1 MKSVKNEVKIA
12 IVAVLGIVLLYFGM
26 QFLKGLTLV
35 GSGNKYYAVFS
46 DVSGLSASSP
56 VYANGFKVGVVEA
69 IDYDY
74 SQPDHIVA
82 VVGLDKQLRLTK
94 GTRAEISSDLLGNV
108 KLELKF
114 GDNPSDVLSVGDT
127 ISGGMQQGMM
137 SRAGAMI
144 PQIEQM
150 LPKLDSILASVNA
163 LLADP
168 ALGNSLHNV
177 DHITA
182 NLTATT
188 NELHQLSAS
197 LNTQM
202 PQMLA
207 KADGVL
213 ENTEGLTRKLND
225 IDVAATMSK
234 VDQTLSNVQQ
244 MTQALNSREG
254 TLGLLMHDPDLYN
267 NLNATMSDA
276 DHLLIDLKANPKRY
290 VHFSLFGK
298 KDK

>member
-1 MKSVKNEVKIA
+1 
-12 IVAVLGIVLLYFGM
+12 
-26 QFLKGLTLV
+26 
-35 GSGNKYYAVFS
+35 
-46 DVSGLSASSP
+46 
-56 VYANGFKVGVVEA
+56 
-69 IDYDY
+69 
-74 SQPDHIVA
+74 
-82 VVGLDKQLRLTK
+82 
-94 GTRAEISSDLLGNV
+94 
-108 KLELKF
+108 
-114 GDNPSDVLSVGDT
+114 
-127 ISGGMQQGMM
+127 
-137 SRAGAMI
+137 
-144 PQIEQM
+144 
-150 LPKLDSILASVNA
+150 
-163 LLADP
+163 
-168 ALGNSLHNV
+168 
-177 DHITA
+177 
-182 NLTATT
+182 
-188 NELHQLSAS
+188 
-197 LNTQM
+197 M